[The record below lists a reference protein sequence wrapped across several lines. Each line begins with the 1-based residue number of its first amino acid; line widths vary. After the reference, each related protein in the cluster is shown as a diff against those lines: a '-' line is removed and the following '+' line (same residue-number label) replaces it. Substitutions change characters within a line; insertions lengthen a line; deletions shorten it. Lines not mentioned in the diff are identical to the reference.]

1 MPSIPSSGGVSPVLL
16 CELHGSVVLRR
27 SESFTR
33 QNNVEEIYSLI
44 KFLRISP
51 LNDWGTFSSS
61 IAKPVKAGK
70 PVRALKRLQVRRS
83 WHHSSYNDV

>member
-1 MPSIPSSGGVSPVLL
+1 MGFF
-16 CELHGSVVLRR
+16 C
-27 SESFTR
+27 R

-51 LNDWGTFSSS
+51 LNDWGTFNTS

-70 PVRALKRLQVRRS
+70 PVRALKRLQVRRLS
-83 WHHSSYNDV
+83 LYCSYARWP

>member
-1 MPSIPSSGGVSPVLL
+1 M
-16 CELHGSVVLRR
+16 
-27 SESFTR
+27 
-33 QNNVEEIYSLI
+33 EEIYSLI